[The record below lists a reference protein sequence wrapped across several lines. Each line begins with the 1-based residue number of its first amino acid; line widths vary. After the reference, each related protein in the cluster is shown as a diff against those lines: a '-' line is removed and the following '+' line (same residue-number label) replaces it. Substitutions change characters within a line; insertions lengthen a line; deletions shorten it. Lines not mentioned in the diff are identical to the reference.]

1 MIRRPPGS
9 TRTDTLFPYT
19 TLFRSPDPLGGLG
32 GAGQRGLLLAR
43 EDRGEASAR
52 RSGLSGLLELGA
64 GERAGAASVREADGA
79 DAAADPARTRSAR
92 RAGGV
97 GFAATSPAGGGWRYS
112 RSEGHT
118 SELQSRMHI

>member
-1 MIRRPPGS
+1 MCFFCFKQKTAYEMRIS
-9 TRTDTLFPYT
+9 DWSSDVCSSEL
-19 TLFRSPDPLGGLG
+19 
-32 GAGQRGLLLAR
+32 
-43 EDRGEASAR
+43 DRGEASAR

-97 GFAATSPAGGGWRYS
+97 GFAATSPVGGGWSYS
-112 RSEGHT
+112 QPMR
-118 SELQSRMHI
+118 LKRQ